1 MCIHTH
7 PHTHVHTEIC
17 LLSSAAQQAL
27 GPQRR
32 IKAASKLSGKKRRC
46 YIPPATFCRI
56 TENVFNGAAELY
68 ISTLL
73 VKKKKKER
81 KKNSTSTQSPTAL
94 QSKALYP
101 RWHCINCDG
110 LWRKHIYIL
119 SPIKW
124 QSTEQTWITRKSSS
138 GRVIFSRETMNWVPK

>member
-81 KKNSTSTQSPTAL
+81 KKNSTSTQSSTAL

-110 LWRKHIYIL
+110 LWRKHIYIKPNKMTKHGANL
-119 SPIKW
+119 NHKK
-124 QSTEQTWITRKSSS
+124 EQQRKSYLFKRNHELSS
-138 GRVIFSRETMNWVPK
+138 

>member
-73 VKKKKKER
+73 VKKKKKG
-81 KKNSTSTQSPTAL
+81 KKEELYQHPISHSP
-94 QSKALYP
+94 S
-101 RWHCINCDG
+101 I
-110 LWRKHIYIL
+110 
-119 SPIKW
+119 
-124 QSTEQTWITRKSSS
+124 KSSVS
-138 GRVIFSRETMNWVPK
+138 EVALH